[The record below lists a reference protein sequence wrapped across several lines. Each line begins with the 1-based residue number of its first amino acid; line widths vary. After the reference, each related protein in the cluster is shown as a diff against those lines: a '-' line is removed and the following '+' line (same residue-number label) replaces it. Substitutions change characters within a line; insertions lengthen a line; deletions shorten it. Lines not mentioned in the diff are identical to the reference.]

1 MPQSTEESP
10 KIKKAGT
17 KGRLTGKVVGVG
29 DGDGEIEKETTKE
42 DEEGDIAGVL

>member
-17 KGRLTGKVVGVG
+17 KGGLTGKVVGV
-29 DGDGEIEKETTKE
+29 GDGEIEKETTKE
-42 DEEGDIAGVL
+42 EEEGDIAGVL

>member
-17 KGRLTGKVVGVG
+17 KGELTGKVVD
-29 DGDGEIEKETTKE
+29 DGDGEIEKEATKE
-42 DEEGDIAGVL
+42 EEGDIVGML